1 MLKVKSIILILIVNV
16 MMLNQVLSREEV
28 PQIPRIIISTD
39 IGGTDPDDNQSMI
52 HFLMYNDLFDI
63 EGLISSP
70 SYGDGSKEEIL
81 RMIDLYEQ
89 DYPKLKKCYPNL
101 KTPDA
106 LKSITKQGHKGLAPY
121 KGFTEPSEGS
131 RWIINQARKK
141 SDRPLWILVWG
152 TVEDLAQA
160 LHDAPDI
167 VFNIRVYYIGG
178 PNKKWGINSY
188 AYIVYNF
195 PNLWIIENDA
205 TYTGFIFNQ
214 KLDLDI
220 NYGKNYYDY
229 AIKGGGKMGEDFI
242 NYYEGIIKM
251 GDTPSLLYMMDG
263 DPNEPS
269 RESWGGSFTHMKYS
283 SRRIFNL
290 NKSQNYENLTAP
302 VYSIIEFHF
311 PCQLNEV
318 NINKDQACFNMTID
332 NQIWEGF
339 YIGDGDC
346 SVRYSPKYS
355 GSYTYKTISKYNELN
370 GLEGKFEISNDWP
383 GEYNKEDYLVG
394 DNWFTDVK
402 NPKLFE
408 DKWQGA
414 GTVRKW
420 RKEILEDWAERWK
433 CLRKE

>member
-1 MLKVKSIILILIVNV
+1 MAKSIILILIVNF
-16 MMLNQVLSREEV
+16 MMLNLILSREEV
-28 PQIPRIIISTD
+28 PQIPRILISTD

-52 HFLMYNDLFDI
+52 HFLMYNDLFDV
-63 EGLISSP
+63 EGIISSP
-70 SYGDGSKEEIL
+70 SYGEGSKEEIL

-101 KTPDA
+101 KTPDE

-131 RWIINQARKK
+131 RWIINQDRKK

-152 TVEDLAQA
+152 TLEDLAQA

-167 VFNIRVYYIGG
+167 SFNIRVYYIGG

-188 AYIVYNF
+188 SYIAYNF

-205 TYTGFIFNQ
+205 TYRGFIFNI
-214 KLDLDI
+214 KLDSNE

-229 AIKGGGKMGEDFI
+229 AIKGCGKMGEDFI

-269 RESWGGSFTHMKYS
+269 RESWGGIFTQMKYS

-290 NKSQNYENLTAP
+290 NKSHNYENLTAP
-302 VYSIIEFHF
+302 VYSIIEFHL
-311 PCQLNEV
+311 PCHLDEV
-318 NINKDQACFNMTID
+318 NIDKDQACFNMTID
-332 NQIWEGF
+332 NQIWGGF
-339 YIGDGDC
+339 YIGAGVC

-355 GSYTYKTISKYNELN
+355 GSYTYKTNSNYDELN
-370 GLEGKFEISNDWP
+370 GFEGKFEISNDWP

-394 DNWFTDVK
+394 KNWFTDVK
-402 NPKLFE
+402 YPKLFE

-414 GTVRKW
+414 GSVRKW

>member
-1 MLKVKSIILILIVNV
+1 MLKVKSIILILIINV
-16 MMLNQVLSREEV
+16 MMLNQILSREEV

-52 HFLMYNDLFDI
+52 HFLMYNNLFDI
-63 EGLISSP
+63 EGIISSP

-101 KTPDA
+101 KTPDE
-106 LKSITKQGHKGLAPY
+106 LKSITKQGHKGLALY
-121 KGFTEPSEGS
+121 KGFTEPSEVS

-167 VFNIRVYYIGG
+167 VFNIKVYYIGG

-188 AYIVYNF
+188 AYIAHNF

-205 TYTGFIFNQ
+205 TYRGFIFNQ
-214 KLDLDI
+214 KFDSDK
-220 NYGKNYYDY
+220 NYGINYYDY
-229 AIKGGGKMGEDFI
+229 AIKGSGKMGEDFI

-269 RESWGGSFTHMKYS
+269 RESWGGSFAQMKYS

-302 VYSIIEFHF
+302 VYSIIEFHL
-311 PCQLNEV
+311 PCKLNEV

-332 NQIWEGF
+332 NQTWEGF
-339 YIGDGDC
+339 YIGNGDC

-355 GSYTYKTISKYNELN
+355 GSYTYKTISDYNELN
-370 GLEGKFEISNDWP
+370 GLEGIFQISNDWP

-394 DNWFTDVK
+394 SNWFTDVK

-433 CLRKE
+433 CLREE

>member
-1 MLKVKSIILILIVNV
+1 MLKVKSIILILIINV
-16 MMLNQVLSREEV
+16 MMINQIISREEV

-63 EGLISSP
+63 EGIISSP
-70 SYGDGSKEEIL
+70 SYGDGSKEEII

-89 DYPKLKKCYPNL
+89 DYPKLIKCYPNL
-101 KTPDA
+101 KTPDELRA
-106 LKSITKQGHKGLAPY
+106 ITKQGHKGLAPY

-152 TVEDLAQA
+152 TTEDLAQA

-188 AYIVYNF
+188 SYIVSNF

-205 TYTGFIFNQ
+205 TYRGFIFNE
-214 KLDLDI
+214 KLDSDE
-220 NYGKNYYDY
+220 NFGKNYYDY
-229 AIKGGGKMGEDFI
+229 AIKGSGKMGEDFI
-242 NYYEGIIKM
+242 NYYKGIIKM

-269 RESWGGSFTHMKYS
+269 GESWGGTFTQMKYS

-290 NKSQNYENLTAP
+290 NKSQKYENLTAP
-302 VYSIIEFHF
+302 VYSIIEFHL
-311 PCQLNEV
+311 PCQIEELN
-318 NINKDQACFNMTID
+318 ITKDQACFNMTID

-355 GSYTYKTISKYNELN
+355 GSYTYKTISKYEEIN
-370 GLEGKFEISNDWP
+370 GFEGKFEISNDWP

-394 DNWFTDVK
+394 NNWFTDVK

-414 GTVRKW
+414 GSVRKW

-433 CLRKE
+433 CLKKE